1 MCGIC
6 GKVTVNPQGINGE
19 IIRKMTIALR
29 HRGPDDEGVYLS
41 ETKGENSEI
50 KAGLGH
56 CRLNIIDLSS
66 RGHQPMANEDE
77 TVWIVYNGEI
87 YNFKELKNELT
98 KKGHI
103 FRSDTDTEVIIHLY
117 EERGIECVKLLRGMF
132 AFAIWDKKDGR
143 LFLAR
148 DRLGKKPLNYIARNG
163 SITFSSEIR
172 PILEDMPAER
182 EVNLES
188 LHNYLTYQYVP
199 HPETMFKGIK
209 KLPPAHI
216 LTWDKGRIK
225 IERYWNLS
233 YAHKFKI
240 SEEECCERIF
250 DLLAEATKIR
260 MISDVPL
267 GAFLSGGI
275 DSSIVVALMSKCL
288 SGPVRTFSIG
298 FEDESFNELKYA
310 RIIADFFNTKHKE
323 YIVRPKA
330 MEVLPELVEHFGEPF
345 ADPSSI
351 STYYLAKMTRSD
363 VTVALSG
370 DAGDE
375 VFAGYDRYV
384 ANKLADYYR
393 LIPSFIRNKIIA
405 SFLSRIPETSA
416 KKDFARRAK
425 RFIAVSSEPKE
436 KRYLSWMSV
445 FDDGLKMELYSS
457 GLQNRLKDVD
467 SSRYLLDIYRDSDAG
482 NFIDST
488 LFVDTMS
495 YLPCDLLVKTDI
507 TSMANSLEVR
517 SPFLDHK
524 LVEFAARIPV
534 KFKLKGITPKYI
546 LRKAFKKTLPRQ
558 ILRREKSGFGVPV
571 GRWLRS
577 ELKSYAYEV
586 LLSQASINRGYFK
599 KEAIKRLLD
608 QHVLGQFNHGER
620 IWALLNLELWHRRF
634 IGR

>member
-6 GKVTVNPQGINGE
+6 GKVTVSPEGIDGE
-19 IIRKMTIALR
+19 VIRKMVSALR

-41 ETKGENSEI
+41 EGKGENSEI

-56 CRLNIIDLSS
+56 RRLNIIDLSS
-66 RGHQPMANEDE
+66 RGRQPMTNEDE

-87 YNFKELKNELT
+87 YNFKELKNELID
-98 KKGHI
+98 KGHI

-148 DRLGKKPLNYIARNG
+148 DRFGKKPLNYIAKND
-163 SITFSSEIR
+163 SITFSSEIK
-172 PILEDMPAER
+172 PILEDMSVER
-182 EVNLES
+182 EVNIES

-216 LTWDKGRIK
+216 LIWDRGRIK

-233 YAHKFKI
+233 YANKFKI
-240 SEEECCERIF
+240 SEDECCERIL
-250 DLLAEATKIR
+250 DLLSEATKMR

-288 SGPVRTFSIG
+288 GGPVRTFSIG
-298 FEDESFNELKYA
+298 FEDVSFNELKYA
-310 RIIADFFNTKHKE
+310 RIIADFFNTRHKE

-363 VTVALSG
+363 VSVALSG

-375 VFAGYDRYV
+375 VFAGYERYA
-384 ANKLADYYR
+384 ANRLADYYR
-393 LIPSFIRNKIIA
+393 LIPGFIRNKIIA
-405 SFLSRIPETSA
+405 AFLRKIPETTA

-425 RFIAVSSEPKE
+425 RFIAVNSEPKE
-436 KRYLSWMSV
+436 KRYVSWMSV
-445 FDDGLKMELYSS
+445 FDNASKMELYSLE
-457 GLQNRLKDVD
+457 LQNRFKNTD
-467 SSRYLLDIYRDSDAG
+467 SYEYLLNIYRESDAED
-482 NFIDST
+482 FIDST

-507 TSMANSLEVR
+507 TSMANSLEIR

-524 LVEFAARIPV
+524 LVEFAARIPS
-534 KFKLKGITPKYI
+534 KFKLKGMTSKYI
-546 LRKAFKKTLPRQ
+546 LRKAFKKILPRQ
-558 ILRREKSGFGVPV
+558 TLNREKSGFGVPI
-571 GRWLRS
+571 GRWLRD

-586 LLSQASINRGYFK
+586 LLSQESINRGYFK
-599 KEAIKRLLD
+599 KEAIKKLLD
-608 QHVLGQFNHGER
+608 QHASGKFNHGER

-634 IGR
+634 IVR